1 MSKNDGGSA
10 FPGGKIS
17 HYEYE
22 WVGPNQVPTGKPVMV
37 KEAGM
42 TLRDYFA
49 AHAIDVGSRSLTMD
63 DCMDYDARKANIAR
77 HAYEMADAMLKE
89 REK

>member
-10 FPGGKIS
+10 FPSDDLVWNDGYGEVQTIK
-17 HYEYE
+17 
-22 WVGPNQVPTGKPVMV
+22 VG
-37 KEAGM
+37 GM